1 MSSDIS
7 EQIDSHAEEIK
18 SLRSRPLFVMYYYE
32 TAGRIS
38 HEDVRDVYDEFRR
51 RGWTRNELH
60 DDLDV
65 LIHCYGGDAN
75 ASYRVGQILHDFAKK
90 IAFLVPFH
98 ATSGGTIVCLG
109 GYEIRLGAYSSL
121 SPIDI
126 RLGNIELA
134 SIDSYKKFAIDCRRD
149 VERVL
154 DENNSE
160 RTTNVESALLCEL
173 VEQNTGLGI
182 GTLYRLKD
190 LTGHY
195 AFRLMY
201 DYMFSEHSN
210 RGAMAQTITD
220 SLLREFPSHSYVLDY
235 HMSALIKLPVMEMNE
250 EESEKTKA
258 FVNFLD
264 ELVRQGIICRDIGIS
279 EEGETLKSP
288 FFRLYT

>member
-1 MSSDIS
+1 MSSLS
-7 EQIDSHAEEIK
+7 EQIDKLAEEIK
-18 SLRSRPLFVMYYYE
+18 SSRSRPLFVMYYYE

-38 HEDVRDVYDEFRR
+38 HEDVRDIYDEFKR
-51 RGWTRNELH
+51 RGWSRDDLH
-60 DDLDV
+60 GDLDV

-75 ASYRVGQILHDFAKK
+75 ASYRVGQILHDFAKS
-90 IAFLVPFH
+90 IVFLVPFH

-109 GYEIRLGAYSSL
+109 GKEILMGAYASL

-134 SIDSYKKFAIDCRRD
+134 SIDSFKQFAIDCRRD

-154 DENNSE
+154 DENDSK
-160 RTTNVESALLCEL
+160 RTTDVESVLLCEM
-173 VEQNTGLGI
+173 VKQNTALGV

-201 DYMFSEHSN
+201 DYMFSGHSN
-210 RGAMAQTITD
+210 QTVIAQKLTD
-220 SLLREFPSHSYVLDY
+220 SLLREFPSHSFVLDY
-235 HMSALIKLPVMEMNE
+235 HMSDLLGLPVKEMKE
-250 EESEKTKA
+250 EESEKTKVL
-258 FVNFLD
+258 VNFLD
-264 ELVRQGIICRDIGIS
+264 GLVEQGIICGDIGIS

-288 FFRLYT
+288 FFRLYI